1 MPVLNDLYMQFFTKN
16 AGVEDPGS
24 GGTVKLC
31 SKSHG
36 TLTITSTGARK
47 LPDEQLGTRLTVYA
61 SGADA
66 TLQNSAGTHIVTIA
80 SGSFCDVVSLGSTTW
95 KVANF
100 NTQGYAEVPLATL
113 REVTSDD
120 ITNAAGNGGLLA
132 TDSTPTLEY
141 VNGDTDSQLRVLWA
155 SSNSDPVAFAF
166 TLPPDLDRS
175 QDITVNVVGNMADGS
190 TDTPVISLDTFFGDA
205 DTKVEDD
212 TTAFGASTATETA
225 TIAAA
230 DIPSTAAAM
239 CVEMT
244 PGAHTTDSLVVNS
257 IYLTY
262 TKKVV

>member
-1 MPVLNDLYMQFFTKN
+1 MPVLSDLYMQFLTKN
-16 AGVEDPGS
+16 ASLQDPGS
-24 GGTVKLC
+24 GATVQMC

-47 LPDEQLGTRLTVYA
+47 LPDEQAGTRLTVFA
-61 SGADA
+61 SGAAA

-100 NTQGYAEVPLATL
+100 NTQGMIEVPLAEL
-113 REVTSDD
+113 REVTSND

-141 VNGDTDSQLRVLWA
+141 VNGDTDSQMRVLWA
-155 SSNSDPVAFAF
+155 QPNADPVAFSF
-166 TLPPDLDRS
+166 VIPPDLDRS
-175 QDITVNVVGNMADGS
+175 QDITLNIVGDMVAGT
-190 TDTPVISLDTFFGDA
+190 TDTPVIDIDTFFGAA
-205 DTKVEDD
+205 DTKVEDA
-212 TTAFGASTATETA
+212 TTAFGTTVATETA

-230 DIPSTAAAM
+230 DIPADASVVSM
-239 CVEMT
+239 ELT
-244 PGAHTTDSLVVNS
+244 PGSRTVDAIAMYG